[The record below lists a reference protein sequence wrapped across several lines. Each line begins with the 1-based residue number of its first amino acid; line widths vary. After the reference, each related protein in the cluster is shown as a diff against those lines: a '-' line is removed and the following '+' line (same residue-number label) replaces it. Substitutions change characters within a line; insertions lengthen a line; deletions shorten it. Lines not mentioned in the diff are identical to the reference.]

1 MKRFLPIYI
10 LTIVVILISSCTV
23 TEDLILN
30 KDGGSLSSDIDV
42 ENYFVEVLEDFAEF
56 MPESNEPVI
65 DKAISEASKQ
75 LSNSG
80 YATDVVFIKDGKNSY
95 VGNFNFNNLNELMK
109 AFNEN
114 TNQTV
119 IKKDE
124 NSIKFYV
131 DINNYSEL
139 EDIIPF
145 LADPNIEVYLAKY
158 NVGYSEQDYL
168 EMLVFSLGEEAPESV
183 QKSIITL
190 NITVPGTITKIE
202 GATKTGDNS
211 MTYSFRLLDF
221 LLLNNP
227 LTFYVE
233 WE

>member
-56 MPESNEPVI
+56 MPESDEPVI